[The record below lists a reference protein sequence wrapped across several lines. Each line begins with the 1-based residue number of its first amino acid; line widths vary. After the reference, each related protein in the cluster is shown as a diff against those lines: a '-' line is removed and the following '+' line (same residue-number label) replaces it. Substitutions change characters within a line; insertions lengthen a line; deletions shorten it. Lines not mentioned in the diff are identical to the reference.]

1 MDDQPTCGK
10 GLAEYSPLPAA
21 IGDLTDAMALVLE
34 LHMEALEIADPTTRP
49 ERDAYEELASAHRR
63 LATELHGTARRMA
76 GYHDLPMGRHDM
88 RKMSAP
94 ANADAFRRFVA
105 AEEALMKLLRSRLDA
120 DHQML
125 ESMAAERGAG

>member
-10 GLAEYSPLPAA
+10 GLAGYSPLPAA

-34 LHMEALEIADPTTRP
+34 LHMEALEIADPITRP

-76 GYHDLPMGRHDM
+76 GYRDLPMGRHDM

-94 ANADAFRRFVA
+94 ANADAFRRFVT
-105 AEEALMKLLRSRLDA
+105 AEEALLKLLQSRLDA

-125 ESMAAERGAG
+125 ESMGAARGAG

>member
-34 LHMEALEIADPTTRP
+34 LHMQALEISDPITRP

-63 LATELHGTARRMA
+63 LAMEFHGTARRMA
-76 GYHDLPMGRHDM
+76 GYRDLPMGRHDM
-88 RKMSAP
+88 QKMSEP
-94 ANADAFRRFVA
+94 ASADAFRRFVS
-105 AEEALMKLLRSRLDA
+105 AEEVLLNLLRSRLDA

-125 ESMAAERGAG
+125 ESRGAERGAG